1 MQSPALSVP
10 PLVSHRQHLN
20 SRPALLSSSTVVI
33 SLIKPSLTRH
43 TVRPCFS
50 EKQFWSL
57 LTREASITTVYPMV
71 WHELRWTRNPAHKTS
86 SHLLHL
92 TSHLVLPR
100 AGKKVS
106 YLSLAYTNKN
116 IKSCWSTAWKTAYKI
131 HNQRCYNYD
140 FDRQENLASYEI
152 LGTTLLA
159 SGYIIRNRT
168 KLSFFFLWR
177 IFEFGF
183 LPKQKEN
190 SKT

>member
-1 MQSPALSVP
+1 M
-10 PLVSHRQHLN
+10 SHRQHLN
-20 SRPALLSSSTVVI
+20 SSPALLSSSTVVI
-33 SLIKPSLTRH
+33 SLIKPSFTRH
-43 TVRPCFS
+43 AVRPCFS

-106 YLSLAYTNKN
+106 YLSLTYTNKN

-131 HNQRCYNYD
+131 HNQRCHNYD

-168 KLSFFFLWR
+168 KLSFFFCE
-177 IFEFGF
+177 EFLNLASF
-183 LPKQKEN
+183 PSRK
-190 SKT
+190 KTQRLNV